1 MEELT
6 VFSQL
11 KQEPEWALAQR
22 LEAAQQLET
31 LQLPVI
37 ERVKFH
43 RWPLFETTLETQQE
57 RDDKGYG
64 VLTNLDHDEPM
75 IIQYGTQTIFEQL
88 PQELVEQGVILTDL
102 FTAMSDYPELVQQY
116 LGTAVA
122 SDEDKFTAFN
132 RAYMNSGVFLYVPK
146 NVAIKQPIQ
155 AILLQDSSVTEL
167 FAKRIVI
174 VADTNSEV
182 TYVEKLQTFGTLA
195 NSGNIVVE
203 VITKDGAKVKYAAM
217 DRLGEKTTAYINR
230 RGKLAKDSEI
240 DWAIGALNDG
250 NVVADF
256 DSNLVG
262 TGSQSHIKVVA
273 ISTGKQIQGID
284 TRVTNYARHSVG
296 HILQHGVI
304 MDKATLTFNG
314 IGHIIKGAKGADAQ
328 QESRVLML
336 SDHARGDAN
345 PILLIDESDV
355 TAGHAASVGQV
366 DEEQLFYLTSRGI
379 KRSQA
384 EKLVI
389 RGFLGA
395 VITEIPVASVRQEL
409 IDVIDSKLGDE

>member
-22 LEAAQQLET
+22 LEAAQQFEILS
-31 LQLPVI
+31 LPVI

-43 RWPLFETTLETQQE
+43 RWPLFETTLETQEE

-102 FTAMSDYPELVQQY
+102 FTAMTDYPELVKQH
-116 LGTAVA
+116 LGSAVT

-146 NVAIKQPIQ
+146 NVVIKQPIQ

-174 VADTNSEV
+174 VADTHSEV
-182 TYVEKLQTFGTLA
+182 TYVEKLQTFGTLE

-203 VITKDGAKVKYAAM
+203 VIAQDGAKVKYAAM
-217 DRLGEKTTAYINR
+217 DRLGEKTAAYINR

-273 ISTGKQIQGID
+273 ISTGKQVQGID
-284 TRVTNYARHSVG
+284 TRVTNHARHSVG

-395 VITEIPVASVRQEL
+395 VISEIPVASIRQEL
-409 IDVIDSKLGDE
+409 IEVIDSKLGDE

>member
-6 VFSQL
+6 LFSQL
-11 KQEPEWALAQR
+11 KQEPDWALEQR
-22 LEAAQQLET
+22 LVSAQQFEV
-31 LQLPVI
+31 LQLPVV

-43 RWPLFETTLETQQE
+43 RWSLFETTLETQEE

-102 FTAMSDYPELVQQY
+102 FTAMVEYPELVQQH
-116 LGTAVA
+116 LGSAVA
-122 SDEDKFTAFN
+122 SDEDKLTAFN

-146 NVAIKQPIQ
+146 NVVLKQPIQ

-182 TYVEKLQTFGTLA
+182 TYVEKLQTFGMLE
-195 NSGNIVVE
+195 NSANIVVE
-203 VITKDGAKVKYAAM
+203 VIAKDGAKVKYAAM
-217 DRLGEKTTAYINR
+217 DRLGQNTAAYINR
-230 RGKLAKDSEI
+230 RGKIAKDAEI
-240 DWAIGALNDG
+240 DWAIGSLNDG

-262 TGSQSHIKVVA
+262 TGSQSHVKVVA
-273 ISTGKQIQGID
+273 ISTGKQIQGIE
-284 TRVTNYARHSVG
+284 TRVTNHARHSVG

-366 DEEQLFYLTSRGI
+366 DEEQMFYLTSRGI
-379 KRSQA
+379 DRSRA

-395 VITEIPVASVRQEL
+395 VISAIPVPSIRQEL
-409 IDVIDSKLGDE
+409 IEVIDSKLGDE